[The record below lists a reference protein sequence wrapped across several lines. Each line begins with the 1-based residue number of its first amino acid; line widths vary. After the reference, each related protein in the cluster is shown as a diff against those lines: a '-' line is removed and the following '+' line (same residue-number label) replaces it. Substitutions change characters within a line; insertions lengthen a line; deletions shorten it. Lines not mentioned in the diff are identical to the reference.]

1 MNIIETY
8 IQELTRLLKSNEHT
22 KDKQVAQTAWEIY
35 LKILRFT
42 RLLDKDQQV
51 FMNKAKRV
59 LLGNRRWTT

>member
-22 KDKQVAQTAWEIY
+22 KDNQVAQTAWDIY

-42 RLLDKDQQV
+42 TLLDKDQQV
-51 FMNKAKRV
+51 FMNKAKLV